1 MARRLMLAS
10 VAAASITAA
19 ARPARADDDGP
30 YRGTMAIVDVAS
42 VAVVASAI
50 AGESAPG
57 VMVGLAAYG
66 LGSPVVHAA
75 HGRWGAAGL
84 ALGARVGL
92 PAVGILIGCGAARSG
107 NRGGTTR
114 GGLGDAVGCAFG
126 GALGGAAG
134 VIAAVV
140 IDYAVLAA
148 VDDTTT
154 PVMLRYGVAF

>member
-1 MARRLMLAS
+1 MFAS
-10 VAAASITAA
+10 VAAASITTAA
-19 ARPARADDDGP
+19 ARPARADGDGP

-57 VMVGLAAYG
+57 VVVGLAAYG

-92 PAVGILIGCGAARSG
+92 PAVGILLGCAAARSG
-107 NRGGTTR
+107 NPGGTTR

-134 VIAAVV
+134 VLAAVV

-148 VDDTTT
+148 ADDPTT

>member
-66 LGSPVVHAA
+66 WRKGHPQDHPPGGGSSWC
-75 HGRWGAAGL
+75 RCWW
-84 ALGARVGL
+84 
-92 PAVGILIGCGAARSG
+92 ARS
-107 NRGGTTR
+107 RPSHS
-114 GGLGDAVGCAFG
+114 
-126 GALGGAAG
+126 AL
-134 VIAAVV
+134 
-140 IDYAVLAA
+140 
-148 VDDTTT
+148 
-154 PVMLRYGVAF
+154 R